1 VNSSKLEGVGRMLT
15 RNRKYQGLGIF
26 RMKIGWRGTL
36 IKHGAKGH
44 CKDTFAN
51 RMLVARMTMDTSRM
65 RLGQY
70 QDDTKD
76 TAQGT
81 SDV

>member
-1 VNSSKLEGVGRMLT
+1 
-15 RNRKYQGLGIF
+15 
-26 RMKIGWRGTL
+26 
-36 IKHGAKGH
+36 
-44 CKDTFAN
+44 
-51 RMLVARMTMDTSRM
+51 MLVARMTMDTSRM

-81 SDV
+81 SDVELTRIVSYQDD

>member
-1 VNSSKLEGVGRMLT
+1 
-15 RNRKYQGLGIF
+15 
-26 RMKIGWRGTL
+26 
-36 IKHGAKGH
+36 
-44 CKDTFAN
+44 
-51 RMLVARMTMDTSRM
+51 MDTSRM

-81 SDV
+81 SDVALTWIVSYQEDLDTARTAKLGLY